1 MLDFMQGGDTAGKKE
16 AGLPNIQQTLNV
28 KNIYYGVDSTF
39 VDQILVSDGVFR
51 TVGHSTNTGGN
62 GYGVPETAQNGFLQ
76 YLNFSMQR
84 GNAIYGKANTVQ
96 PAAIVLIPQ
105 IRF

>member
-1 MLDFMQGGDTAGKKE
+1 MF
-16 AGLPNIQQTLNV
+16 QT
-28 KNIYYGVDSTF
+28 T
-39 VDQILVSDGVFR
+39 
-51 TVGHSTNTGGN
+51 GHSSNQGGN
-62 GYGVPETAQNGFLQ
+62 GYAVPETAYNGFLQ